1 MSASLPSAASV
12 AASVALHRDYVP
24 FLTLKYGVN
33 PNQQPALLALPRAT
47 SDVADAAQS
56 TSSSP
61 PAPFRVLHGV
71 PGYINLLDALNSW
84 QLVRELKEAT
94 GLTAAASFKHVSPAG
109 AAVAV
114 PLSPALSELYDAGG
128 LSLTPAAVAYLRAR
142 QTDPKCSF
150 GDWAALSDE
159 VDEATALF
167 LKREVS
173 DGIIAPSF
181 TAAALDILRH
191 KKGGAFIVLQAEP
204 GFRPPAIE
212 YRELYGACFI
222 QQRNASLLNPAS
234 FSNIVTADRSPLPA
248 SAVLDLLVASI
259 TAKYTQSNSVV
270 YAKDGQTIGV
280 GAGQQS
286 RVDCVKL
293 AGSKAEVWW
302 LRQHPRVRQLAFRED
317 VKRVERVNA
326 RIAFIEGDMS
336 EEEWE
341 DWRRQ
346 LQQPDSASPLTAA
359 ERAAWL
365 RELSG
370 VSLCSDAFFP
380 FADNVHQ
387 AARRGVAFIAQA
399 GGSVQD
405 KQVIAAADKYSI
417 KMAFT
422 GVRLFHH

>member
-1 MSASLPSAASV
+1 MSSSSAADGASSRP
-12 AASVALHRDYVP
+12 AAEVETVREYHPL
-24 FLTLKYGVN
+24 LKLKYGVN
-33 PNQQPALLALPRAT
+33 PNQHPAVVCT
-47 SDVADAAQS
+47 VGSSAA
-56 TSSSP
+56 
-61 PAPFRVLHGV
+61 APFRVLNGT

-84 QLVRELKEAT
+84 QLVRELREAT
-94 GLTAAASFKHVSPAG
+94 GLAAAASFKHVSPAG

-114 PLSPALSELYDAGG
+114 ELSPELAAVYDVGDLG
-128 LSLTPAAVAYLRAR
+128 LTPSSLAYLRAR

-150 GDWAALSDE
+150 GDFAALSDE

-181 TAAALDILRH
+181 TPKALEVLKA
-191 KKGGAFIVLQAEP
+191 KKGGAYIVLQADAA
-204 GFRPPAIE
+204 FQPPAIE
-212 YRELYGACFI
+212 YREVYGLCFA
-222 QQRNASLLNPAS
+222 QLRNSSAFTPQS
-234 FSNIVTADRSPLPA
+234 FSRLVTAEHGPLPPA
-248 SAVLDLLVASI
+248 AVRDLLVACI

-302 LRQHPRVRQLAFRED
+302 MRQAERVKALPFKAE

-326 RIAFIEGDMS
+326 RIAFIEGDDMTDA
-336 EEEWE
+336 ERE
-341 DWRRQ
+341 DWATQFTRAPEPLTREEKAAWMRQ
-346 LQQPDSASPLTAA
+346 LK
-359 ERAAWL
+359 
-365 RELSG
+365 G

-380 FADNVHQ
+380 FPDNVHQ
-387 AARRGVAFIAQA
+387 CARRGVQFIAQT

-405 KQVIAAADKYSI
+405 QQVIDTANKYGMT
-417 KMAFT
+417 MAFT